1 MGAFAPFDNA
11 VLSFQVYNSFAVD
24 SQTGNRVPVNTTEDY
39 VVNLQ
44 LQPTK
49 SEQKPGLDENDITCK
64 GRLLS
69 PTEFTAK
76 VKVGS
81 TATCTVNG
89 INGTFR
95 LTDLGSNTLTFARN
109 TLHQEFM
116 GVFEQNG
123 KAG

>member
-49 SEQKPGLDENDITCK
+49 SEQKPGIDENDITCK

>member
-11 VLSFQVYNSFAVD
+11 ALSFQVYNAFAVD
-24 SQTGNRVPVNTTEDY
+24 SQTGNRVPVNTTESY
-39 VVNLQ
+39 VANIQ
-44 LQPTK
+44 LQPNK
-49 SEQKPGLDENDITCK
+49 SEQKPGIDENDVTCK

-69 PTEFTAK
+69 PTEFSAK

-81 TATCTVNG
+81 TAACTVNG
-89 INGTFR
+89 ISGTLR